1 MRPFTMFFVTRT
13 FRQAFIVFLMM
24 GSASNIN
31 AQGKKPIYTNA
42 ATLYTSGK
50 MFTTAQPFQRVDT
63 VKYPAMPLAV
73 KRLYTYSAGLAICFT
88 TNSTS
93 ITAKWC
99 VNKPVTYPN
108 LTPIASKGL
117 DLYVLKNGKWQY
129 SGVGRPDKDCSTGAL
144 VENMDDSEKSFT
156 LYLPIYSELSSL
168 EIGIDSGSYIKSRP
182 ETKKRI
188 LVYGSSITEG
198 ASASRP
204 GLAYPAALSRRLGFD
219 FINAGVSGSAKM
231 EPAVIA
237 MLNDVKADAYILD
250 CIPNSSDAVVKERA
264 LNMIKAIQAAH
275 PGKPIIM
282 LNSIVREQSFVDA
295 KVNAMVKA
303 QNMAIDSIA
312 HNLLKIK
319 TKDFYYL
326 DTNGFLGDDHEGS
339 TDGIHPNDLG
349 SFRFVEK
356 LQPLIEPILRKY
368 LR

>member
-1 MRPFTMFFVTRT
+1 MFGIGRKLTAT
-13 FRQAFIVFLMM
+13 AFIILLTAVPSHLQ
-24 GSASNIN
+24 
-31 AQGKKPIYTNA
+31 AQAKKQVYTNA

-50 MFTTAQPFQRVDT
+50 MFTTVQPFQRVDT
-63 VKYPAMPLAV
+63 VNYKAMPAAV
-73 KRLYTYSAGLAICFT
+73 KRLYTYSAGLAVCFS

-117 DLYVLKNGKWQY
+117 DLYVHKNGKWQY
-129 SGVGRPDKDCSTGAL
+129 SGVGRPDKDCSNGVL
-144 VENMDDSEKSFT
+144 VENMDNSEKSFT

-182 ETKKRI
+182 ETKKRV